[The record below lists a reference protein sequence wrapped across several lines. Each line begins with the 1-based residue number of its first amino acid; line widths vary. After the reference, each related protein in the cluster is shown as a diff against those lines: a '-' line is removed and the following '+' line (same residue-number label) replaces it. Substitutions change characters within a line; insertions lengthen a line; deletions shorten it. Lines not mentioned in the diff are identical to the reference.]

1 MSYNPFLVTKVDT
14 LKEAFPNI
22 DHTVLENALWSENG
36 DMAKTFERLLAISDP
51 SATSAPDTTTASSG
65 PAPPPRTA
73 TTANH
78 PRIRPPTQSSQQ
90 RPLLTP
96 PAKPAFQSVREELAQ
111 WRQELSNDRD
121 LRRTSRRSHRRNEP
135 HCGLRSSAASNY
147 ELQSSYREVY
157 SSLGDVVNEGKTT
170 AIKAATSLY
179 DRIVAAHSVY
189 GNPSLSSSASSS
201 SPPSSSSSVAA
212 SYAYHQSNNTTPNL
226 YSRSSVSS
234 ATILS
239 PSRSYNNN
247 GNNLPSSSTTS
258 RNRPLPHTP
267 QSTQQNHARNP
278 FDSSDHAE
286 TMPPPTYEARENDA
300 LIDPVEGDRLLLHT
314 PSHTS

>member
-22 DHTVLENALWSENG
+22 DHTVLENTLLSENG
-36 DMAKTFERLLAISDP
+36 DMAKTFERLLAVSDP
-51 SATSAPDTTTASSG
+51 SATSAPDTTTAASG
-65 PAPPPRTA
+65 PAPPPRTP
-73 TTANH
+73 TTTNP

-90 RPLLTP
+90 RRLPTA
-96 PAKPAFQSVREELAQ
+96 PAKPAFQSE
-111 WRQELSNDRD
+111 
-121 LRRTSRRSHRRNEP
+121 SHRRNEP

-157 SSLGDVVNEGKTT
+157 TSLGDVVNEGKTT

-189 GNPSLSSSASSS
+189 GNSSLSSSASSS
-201 SPPSSSSSVAA
+201 SPPSSSSTVAA
-212 SYAYHQSNNTTPNL
+212 SYAYHQSNNTAPNL
-226 YSRSSVSS
+226 YSRSSVSPT
-234 ATILS
+234 TILS

-247 GNNLPSSSTTS
+247 SNHLSSSSSS

-267 QSTQQNHARNP
+267 QSTQQNQVARNP

-300 LIDPVEGDRLLLHT
+300 LIDPMEADRLLLHT